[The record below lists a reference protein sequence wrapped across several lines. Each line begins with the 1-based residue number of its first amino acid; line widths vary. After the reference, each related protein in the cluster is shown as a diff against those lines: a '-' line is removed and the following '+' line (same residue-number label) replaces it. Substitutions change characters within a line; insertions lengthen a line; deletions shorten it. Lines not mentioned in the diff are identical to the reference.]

1 MCKLSDNELWEKCKN
16 GGSITA
22 QDLGLNNLNSDE
34 STYWTEGVFMK
45 DNIYIVP
52 IQNNKPVKIVCEN
65 KKVEVVD
72 KNILVVKEKI
82 SVEEL
87 IRRVKAANEDPYIV
101 LDKLFTDGYCNDVKM
116 A

>member
-1 MCKLSDNELWEKCKN
+1 
-16 GGSITA
+16 
-22 QDLGLNNLNSDE
+22 
-34 STYWTEGVFMK
+34 MK
-45 DNIYIVP
+45 DNTYIVP

-65 KKVEVVD
+65 KKVEVDD

-87 IRRVKAANEDPYIV
+87 IRRVKAVNEDPNIV